1 MTDQSKLEKL
11 FRQHYRQMYRLAT
24 MLLHDDA
31 ESKDVVHDIFAHLLN
46 DSKELKEETA
56 EHYLLTCVRN
66 RCLNVIRSRQIQE
79 RVEHLYLLD
88 LDTTITPTELPFVW
102 VSVKPPSISICAV
115 RLINYVHILI
125 TNERMNKTDLLLQM
139 MEQPQHYTAEEW
151 QEILAD
157 EECRELY
164 TLMSKTQSAIDATRA
179 DQEVTDDMID
189 AEWQRLSDEKQE
201 VRNEKFS
208 LLKFA
213 AMFVG
218 ILMLSGIAFAAIHFA
233 SHYNAPEEQD
243 TEVVKN
249 SQSSNSCP
257 QLAEPDTIATRQ
269 PKLYD
274 NVPLGEIFEELSA
287 CYHVKVVYQNEDAPR
302 LRLFYQWKPEYTL
315 EKVVEML
322 NNFEWIQ
329 IQTENDT
336 LFIRTTAIPAK
347 DC

>member
-1 MTDQSKLEKL
+1 
-11 FRQHYRQMYRLAT
+11 
-24 MLLHDDA
+24 
-31 ESKDVVHDIFAHLLN
+31 
-46 DSKELKEETA
+46 
-56 EHYLLTCVRN
+56 
-66 RCLNVIRSRQIQE
+66 
-79 RVEHLYLLD
+79 
-88 LDTTITPTELPFVW
+88 
-102 VSVKPPSISICAV
+102 
-115 RLINYVHILI
+115 
-125 TNERMNKTDLLLQM
+125 MNKTDLLLQM

-157 EECRELY
+157 VECRELY
-164 TLMSKTQSAIDATRA
+164 ALMSKTQSAIDATRA
-179 DQEVTDDMID
+179 DKEVTDDMID
-189 AEWQRLSDEKQE
+189 AEWQRLSDEKRKATGRRVSGNE
-201 VRNEKFS
+201 VKSEKHS

-218 ILMLSGIAFAAIHFA
+218 ILMLSGIAFAAIHIA
-233 SHYNAPEEQD
+233 SHYNAPKEQE
-243 TEVVKN
+243 TKVIKN
-249 SQSSNSCP
+249 SQPSTSSP
-257 QLAEPDTIATRQ
+257 QLAEPDTTATLQ

-274 NVPLGEIFEELSA
+274 NVPLGVIFDELSA
-287 CYHVKVVYQNEDAPR
+287 YYNVKVVYQNEDAPR

>member
-1 MTDQSKLEKL
+1 
-11 FRQHYRQMYRLAT
+11 
-24 MLLHDDA
+24 
-31 ESKDVVHDIFAHLLN
+31 
-46 DSKELKEETA
+46 
-56 EHYLLTCVRN
+56 
-66 RCLNVIRSRQIQE
+66 
-79 RVEHLYLLD
+79 
-88 LDTTITPTELPFVW
+88 
-102 VSVKPPSISICAV
+102 
-115 RLINYVHILI
+115 
-125 TNERMNKTDLLLQM
+125 MNKTDLLLQM

-164 TLMSKTQSAIDATRA
+164 TLMSKTQSTIDAARA
-179 DQEVTDDMID
+179 DKEVTDEMID

-201 VRNEKFS
+201 VRSEKFS

-218 ILMLSGIAFAAIHFA
+218 ILMLSGIAFAAIHIA
-233 SHYNAPEEQD
+233 SHYNAPKGQNV
-243 TEVVKN
+243 EVIKN
-249 SQSSNSCP
+249 SQPSTASP
-257 QLAEPDTIATRQ
+257 QLAEPDTIAAPK

-274 NVPLGEIFEELSA
+274 NAPLGEIFEELSG
-287 CYHVKVVYQNEDAPR
+287 YYNVKVVYQNEDAPR
-302 LRLFYQWKPEYTL
+302 LRLFYQWKPEYKL

-329 IQTENDT
+329 IKTENDT

>member
-1 MTDQSKLEKL
+1 
-11 FRQHYRQMYRLAT
+11 
-24 MLLHDDA
+24 
-31 ESKDVVHDIFAHLLN
+31 
-46 DSKELKEETA
+46 
-56 EHYLLTCVRN
+56 
-66 RCLNVIRSRQIQE
+66 
-79 RVEHLYLLD
+79 
-88 LDTTITPTELPFVW
+88 
-102 VSVKPPSISICAV
+102 
-115 RLINYVHILI
+115 
-125 TNERMNKTDLLLQM
+125 MNKTDLLLQM

-164 TLMSKTQSAIDATRA
+164 TLMSKTQSAIDVARV
-179 DQEVTDDMID
+179 DKEVTDEMID
-189 AEWQRLSDEKQE
+189 AEWQRLSHEKRKATGRSVSGNE
-201 VRNEKFS
+201 VRSEKYSF
-208 LLKFA
+208 LKFA

-218 ILMLSGIAFAAIHFA
+218 ILMLSGIAYAAIHIA
-233 SHYNAPEEQD
+233 SHYNASKEQD
-243 TEVVKN
+243 TKVIKN
-249 SQSSNSCP
+249 SQPSTFSP
-257 QLAEPDTIATRQ
+257 QLAEPDTIATLQ

-274 NVPLGEIFEELSA
+274 NVPLGEIFEELSD
-287 CYHVKVVYQNEDAPR
+287 YYNVKVVYQNEDAPR

>member
-1 MTDQSKLEKL
+1 
-11 FRQHYRQMYRLAT
+11 
-24 MLLHDDA
+24 
-31 ESKDVVHDIFAHLLN
+31 
-46 DSKELKEETA
+46 
-56 EHYLLTCVRN
+56 
-66 RCLNVIRSRQIQE
+66 
-79 RVEHLYLLD
+79 
-88 LDTTITPTELPFVW
+88 
-102 VSVKPPSISICAV
+102 
-115 RLINYVHILI
+115 
-125 TNERMNKTDLLLQM
+125 MNKTDLLLQM

-157 EECRELY
+157 VECRELY

-179 DQEVTDDMID
+179 DKEVTDDMID
-189 AEWQRLSDEKQE
+189 AEWQRLSHEKRKATGRRVSGNE
-201 VRNEKFS
+201 VRSEKYS

-218 ILMLSGIAFAAIHFA
+218 ILMLSGIAFAAIHIA
-233 SHYNAPEEQD
+233 SHYNAPKEQE
-243 TEVVKN
+243 TKVIKN
-249 SQSSNSCP
+249 SQPSTSSP
-257 QLAEPDTIATRQ
+257 QLAEPDTTAAPQ

-274 NVPLGEIFEELSA
+274 NVPLGEIFEELSG
-287 CYHVKVVYQNEDAPR
+287 YYNVKVVYQNEDAPR

>member
-1 MTDQSKLEKL
+1 
-11 FRQHYRQMYRLAT
+11 
-24 MLLHDDA
+24 
-31 ESKDVVHDIFAHLLN
+31 
-46 DSKELKEETA
+46 
-56 EHYLLTCVRN
+56 
-66 RCLNVIRSRQIQE
+66 
-79 RVEHLYLLD
+79 
-88 LDTTITPTELPFVW
+88 
-102 VSVKPPSISICAV
+102 
-115 RLINYVHILI
+115 
-125 TNERMNKTDLLLQM
+125 MNKTDLLLQM

-164 TLMSKTQSAIDATRA
+164 TLISKTRSAIDATHA

-189 AEWQRLSDEKQE
+189 AEWQRLSDEKRKATGRRVSGNE

-218 ILMLSGIAFAAIHFA
+218 ILMLSGIAFAAIHIA
-233 SHYNAPEEQD
+233 SHYNAPKEQE
-243 TEVVKN
+243 TKVIKN
-249 SQSSNSCP
+249 SQPSTSSP
-257 QLAEPDTIATRQ
+257 QLAEPDTIVTLQ

-287 CYHVKVVYQNEDAPR
+287 YYNVKVVYQNEDAPR

>member
-1 MTDQSKLEKL
+1 
-11 FRQHYRQMYRLAT
+11 
-24 MLLHDDA
+24 
-31 ESKDVVHDIFAHLLN
+31 
-46 DSKELKEETA
+46 
-56 EHYLLTCVRN
+56 
-66 RCLNVIRSRQIQE
+66 
-79 RVEHLYLLD
+79 
-88 LDTTITPTELPFVW
+88 
-102 VSVKPPSISICAV
+102 
-115 RLINYVHILI
+115 
-125 TNERMNKTDLLLQM
+125 MNKTDLLFQM
-139 MEQPQHYTAEEW
+139 MEQPQHYTEEEW

-157 EECRELY
+157 VECRELY
-164 TLMSKTQSAIDATRA
+164 TLMSKTQSAIYATRA

-189 AEWQRLSDEKQE
+189 AEWQRLSDEKRKATGRRVSWNE
-201 VRNEKFS
+201 VRSEKYS

-218 ILMLSGIAFAAIHFA
+218 ILMLSGIAFAAIHIA
-233 SHYNAPEEQD
+233 SHYNAPKEQE
-243 TEVVKN
+243 TKVIKN
-249 SQSSNSCP
+249 SQPSTSSP
-257 QLAEPDTIATRQ
+257 QFAEPDTIVAPQ

-287 CYHVKVVYQNEDAPR
+287 YYNVKVVYQNEDAPR

>member
-1 MTDQSKLEKL
+1 
-11 FRQHYRQMYRLAT
+11 
-24 MLLHDDA
+24 
-31 ESKDVVHDIFAHLLN
+31 
-46 DSKELKEETA
+46 
-56 EHYLLTCVRN
+56 
-66 RCLNVIRSRQIQE
+66 
-79 RVEHLYLLD
+79 
-88 LDTTITPTELPFVW
+88 
-102 VSVKPPSISICAV
+102 
-115 RLINYVHILI
+115 
-125 TNERMNKTDLLLQM
+125 MNKTDLLLQM

-164 TLMSKTQSAIDATRA
+164 TLMSKTQSAIDAARA

-201 VRNEKFS
+201 VRNEKYS
-208 LLKFA
+208 LLQFA

-218 ILMLSGIAFAAIHFA
+218 ILMLSGIAFAAIQIV
-233 SHYNAPEEQD
+233 SHYNEPKEQN
-243 TEVVKN
+243 TRVVNN
-249 SQSSNSCP
+249 SQPSISSP
-257 QLAEPDTIATRQ
+257 QIAESDTIVEAQ
-269 PKLYD
+269 PRLYD
-274 NVPLGEIFEELSA
+274 NVPLGDIFDELSDY
-287 CYHVKVVYQNEDAPR
+287 YHVKVVYQNEDAPR

-329 IQTENDT
+329 IQPENDT

>member
-1 MTDQSKLEKL
+1 
-11 FRQHYRQMYRLAT
+11 
-24 MLLHDDA
+24 
-31 ESKDVVHDIFAHLLN
+31 
-46 DSKELKEETA
+46 
-56 EHYLLTCVRN
+56 
-66 RCLNVIRSRQIQE
+66 
-79 RVEHLYLLD
+79 
-88 LDTTITPTELPFVW
+88 
-102 VSVKPPSISICAV
+102 
-115 RLINYVHILI
+115 
-125 TNERMNKTDLLLQM
+125 MNKTDLLLQM
-139 MEQPQHYTAEEW
+139 MEQPQQYTAEEW

-157 EECRELY
+157 EECRQLY
-164 TLMSKTQSAIDATRA
+164 TLMSKTQSAVDAARA

-189 AEWQRLSDEKQE
+189 AEWQRLSVEKQE
-201 VRNEKFS
+201 ARNKQNP

-218 ILMLSGIAFAAIHFA
+218 ILMLSGIAYAAIHIA
-233 SHYNAPEEQD
+233 SHNKTPKQQN
-243 TEVVKN
+243 TEVIKN
-249 SQSSNSCP
+249 SQPSTSSP
-257 QLAEPDTIATRQ
+257 QLAEPDTIVAPQ

-274 NVPLGEIFEELSA
+274 NVPLGEIFEELSG
-287 CYHVKVVYQNEDAPR
+287 YYNVKVVYQNEDAPR

>member
-1 MTDQSKLEKL
+1 
-11 FRQHYRQMYRLAT
+11 
-24 MLLHDDA
+24 
-31 ESKDVVHDIFAHLLN
+31 
-46 DSKELKEETA
+46 
-56 EHYLLTCVRN
+56 
-66 RCLNVIRSRQIQE
+66 
-79 RVEHLYLLD
+79 
-88 LDTTITPTELPFVW
+88 
-102 VSVKPPSISICAV
+102 
-115 RLINYVHILI
+115 
-125 TNERMNKTDLLLQM
+125 MNKTDLLLQM

-157 EECRELY
+157 AECRELY
-164 TLMSKTQSAIDATRA
+164 ALMSKTQSAIDAARA
-179 DQEVTDDMID
+179 NKKVTDEMID
-189 AEWQRLSDEKQE
+189 AEWQRLNHEKHQGKY
-201 VRNEKFS
+201 EKYS

-218 ILMLSGIAFAAIHFA
+218 ILMLSGIAYAAIHIV
-233 SHYNAPEEQD
+233 SHYNAPKEQN
-243 TEVVKN
+243 TEDIKN
-249 SQSSNSCP
+249 SQPSTSSP
-257 QLAEPDTIATRQ
+257 QLAEPDTIAALQ

-287 CYHVKVVYQNEDAPR
+287 YYNVKVVYQNEDAPR

>member
-1 MTDQSKLEKL
+1 
-11 FRQHYRQMYRLAT
+11 
-24 MLLHDDA
+24 
-31 ESKDVVHDIFAHLLN
+31 
-46 DSKELKEETA
+46 
-56 EHYLLTCVRN
+56 
-66 RCLNVIRSRQIQE
+66 
-79 RVEHLYLLD
+79 
-88 LDTTITPTELPFVW
+88 
-102 VSVKPPSISICAV
+102 
-115 RLINYVHILI
+115 
-125 TNERMNKTDLLLQM
+125 MNKTDLLLQM

-164 TLMSKTQSAIDATRA
+164 TLMSKTQSAIDAARA

-201 VRNEKFS
+201 VRNEKYS
-208 LLKFA
+208 LLQFA

-218 ILMLSGIAFAAIHFA
+218 ILMLSGIAFAAIQIV
-233 SHYNAPEEQD
+233 SHYNEPKEQD
-243 TEVVKN
+243 TRVVNN
-249 SQSSNSCP
+249 SQPSISSP
-257 QLAEPDTIATRQ
+257 QIAESDTIVAAQ
-269 PKLYD
+269 PRLYD
-274 NVPLGEIFEELSA
+274 NVPLGDIFDELSDY
-287 CYHVKVVYQNEDAPR
+287 YHVKVVYQNEDAPR

>member
-1 MTDQSKLEKL
+1 
-11 FRQHYRQMYRLAT
+11 
-24 MLLHDDA
+24 
-31 ESKDVVHDIFAHLLN
+31 
-46 DSKELKEETA
+46 
-56 EHYLLTCVRN
+56 
-66 RCLNVIRSRQIQE
+66 
-79 RVEHLYLLD
+79 
-88 LDTTITPTELPFVW
+88 
-102 VSVKPPSISICAV
+102 
-115 RLINYVHILI
+115 
-125 TNERMNKTDLLLQM
+125 MNKTDLLLQM

-164 TLMSKTQSAIDATRA
+164 TMMSKTQSAIDAARA

-201 VRNEKFS
+201 VRNGKYS
-208 LLKFA
+208 LHKFA

-218 ILMLSGIAFAAIHFA
+218 ILMLSGIAFAAILSLTPTPSPNGEGSSYTQA
-233 SHYNAPEEQD
+233 QD
-243 TEVVKN
+243 TIDKHSTPVSTGRGAGGK
-249 SQSSNSCP
+249 
-257 QLAEPDTIATRQ
+257 THI
-269 PKLYD
+269 YD
-274 NVPLGEIFEELSA
+274 NVPLGEIFEELSG
-287 CYHVKVVYQNEDAPR
+287 YYNIKVVYQNEDAPR

>member
-1 MTDQSKLEKL
+1 
-11 FRQHYRQMYRLAT
+11 
-24 MLLHDDA
+24 
-31 ESKDVVHDIFAHLLN
+31 
-46 DSKELKEETA
+46 
-56 EHYLLTCVRN
+56 
-66 RCLNVIRSRQIQE
+66 
-79 RVEHLYLLD
+79 
-88 LDTTITPTELPFVW
+88 
-102 VSVKPPSISICAV
+102 
-115 RLINYVHILI
+115 
-125 TNERMNKTDLLLQM
+125 MNKTDLLLQM

-164 TLMSKTQSAIDATRA
+164 TLLSKTQSAIDAARA
-179 DQEVTDDMID
+179 DEEVTDDMID
-189 AEWQRLSDEKQE
+189 AEWQRFSHEKRE
-201 VRNEKFS
+201 VKSEKLS

-218 ILMLSGIAFAAIHFA
+218 ILMLSGIAYAAIHIV
-233 SHYNAPEEQD
+233 SHNNGPKAQD
-243 TEVVKN
+243 EVITN
-249 SQSSNSCP
+249 SQSSTS
-257 QLAEPDTIATRQ
+257 QSQIVKSDTIAAPE

-274 NVPLGEIFEELSA
+274 NVPLGEIFEELSD
-287 CYHVKVVYQNEDAPR
+287 YYNVKVVYQNEDAPR